1 MNQNN
6 PFKHI
11 TTINEEDDSD
21 NHKIVETFLSVFEVS
36 FYMWHLFIAAV
47 LWKICYCLHL
57 TEEKTDRKKAG
68 KKTWIQAVWVQI
80 MDSFY

>member
-21 NHKIVETFLSVFEVS
+21 NYKVVETFLSVFEVS

-47 LWKICYCLHL
+47 L
-57 TEEKTDRKKAG
+57 
-68 KKTWIQAVWVQI
+68 
-80 MDSFY
+80 